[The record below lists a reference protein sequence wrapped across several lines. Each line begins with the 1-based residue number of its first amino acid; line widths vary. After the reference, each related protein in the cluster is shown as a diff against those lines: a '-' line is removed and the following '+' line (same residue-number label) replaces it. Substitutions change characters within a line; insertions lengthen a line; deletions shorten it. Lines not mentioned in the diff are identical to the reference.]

1 MIFRFLGKAALVA
14 GLCIAGAS
22 AQDFP
27 TKPIR
32 IVVPY
37 SPGGGTDVV
46 ARLVAQK
53 LSTQLGQ
60 SVIVENK
67 PGASTNIGTRDVAT
81 SAPDGYTI
89 LITAPNIA
97 TSEALF
103 RNPGFRLEDLTP
115 VIQLARYPNVLVAG
129 PGTQHTTLGAVLAQ
143 AKAEPNTLAFGTAGA
158 GSNSHLTMELLKQ
171 RTGIPMDHVAYKG
184 SGPLKIDLLGGH
196 VPLGIDGLGG
206 LSELINTGKVT
217 PLAVLA
223 PERSPLA
230 PNIPSLGDVGIS
242 DIDGTGYN
250 GALVPAGTPPEVVAR
265 LNAAMAEALQAPDV
279 RERLTPLGLEVV
291 GGTSEAFSA
300 LLYREREKWAAVIKE
315 AGITAE

>member
-1 MIFRFLGKAALVA
+1 LILRFLGKAALVA
-14 GLCIAGAS
+14 GLCITGAS
-22 AQDFP
+22 AQEFP

-53 LSTQLGQ
+53 LSTKLGQ

-81 SAPDGYTI
+81 SPADGYTI

-97 TSEALF
+97 TSESLF
-103 RNPGFRLEDLTP
+103 KNPGFRLEDLTP

-129 PGTQHTTLGAVLAQ
+129 PGTTLTTLEAVLAQ
-143 AKAEPNTLAFGTAGA
+143 AKAEPQKLSFGTAGA

-171 RTGIPMDHVAYKG
+171 RTGVQMDHVPYKG

-206 LSELINTGKVT
+206 LSELITTGKVK

-230 PNIPSLGDVGIS
+230 PNIPSLGDVGIK

-265 LNAAMAEALQAPDV
+265 LNAAMAEALQDADV
-279 RERLTPLGLEVV
+279 RERLAPLGLEVV
-291 GGTSEAFSA
+291 GGTSEEFSA
-300 LLYREREKWAAVIKE
+300 LLYRERAKWAAVIKE
-315 AGITAE
+315 AGITSE

>member
-1 MIFRFLGKAALVA
+1 MILRFLGKAALVA
-14 GLCIAGAS
+14 GLCITGAS

-53 LSTQLGQ
+53 LSDSLGQ
-60 SVIVENK
+60 PVIVENK

-81 SAPDGYTI
+81 SVADGHTI

-103 RNPGFRLEDLTP
+103 KNPGFRLEDFTP

-129 PGTQHTTLGAVLAQ
+129 PGTPHTTLEAVLAQ
-143 AKAEPNTLAFGTAGA
+143 AKAEPTALAFGTAGA

-171 RTGIPMDHVAYKG
+171 RTGIQMDHVPYKG

-206 LSELINTGKVT
+206 LSELINTGKVK

-230 PNIPSLGDVGIS
+230 PNIPSLGDVGIK

-265 LNAAMAEALQAPDV
+265 LNAAIAQALQEPGV

-291 GGTSEAFSA
+291 GGSSEDFSA
-300 LLYREREKWAAVIKE
+300 LLQRERAKWAAVIKE